1 MAFADAFYIHGLE
14 GMENTK
20 ALTEQFNGML
30 FEYGIHDV
38 FFKITKQGFER
49 IEGIQEVKAFSYY
62 SASETTV
69 KRSFTCFGFSISSSA
84 ATAKSS

>member
-1 MAFADAFYIHGLE
+1 MAFAGAFYIHGLE

-30 FEYGIHDV
+30 FGYDIHDV

-49 IEGIQEVKAFSYY
+49 IEGIQEVKA
-62 SASETTV
+62 
-69 KRSFTCFGFSISSSA
+69 
-84 ATAKSS
+84 

>member
-1 MAFADAFYIHGLE
+1 
-14 GMENTK
+14 MENTK

-49 IEGIQEVKAFSYY
+49 IEGIQEVKA
-62 SASETTV
+62 
-69 KRSFTCFGFSISSSA
+69 
-84 ATAKSS
+84 